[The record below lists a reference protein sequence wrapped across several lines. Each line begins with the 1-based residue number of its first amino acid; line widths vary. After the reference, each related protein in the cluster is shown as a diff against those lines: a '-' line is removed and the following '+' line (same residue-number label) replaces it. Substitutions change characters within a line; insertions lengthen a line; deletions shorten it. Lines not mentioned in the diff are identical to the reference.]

1 MAVDRWWN
9 KWNDYVDINKTV
21 STNEGSSSEHQDSV
35 SASTPK
41 RPSSI
46 DNSVLINEAASNST
60 IGIELH
66 DTLQEHTDYILVPEE
81 TWNQFC
87 AWYGGGPKLA
97 RKVISSGEAQTDLS
111 VEVYPLRLR
120 LHLMPKD
127 DQCAIRISKKV
138 CVSREY

>member
-46 DNSVLINEAASNST
+46 DNSVLINEEASNST

-87 AWYGGGPKLA
+87 AWLVWLLIFSLVLIYLDIVGVVVALIENMSLNQAQFP
-97 RKVISSGEAQTDLS
+97 VIQTGFAKIF
-111 VEVYPLRLR
+111 
-120 LHLMPKD
+120 LHVTKTI
-127 DQCAIRISKKV
+127 Q
-138 CVSREY
+138 